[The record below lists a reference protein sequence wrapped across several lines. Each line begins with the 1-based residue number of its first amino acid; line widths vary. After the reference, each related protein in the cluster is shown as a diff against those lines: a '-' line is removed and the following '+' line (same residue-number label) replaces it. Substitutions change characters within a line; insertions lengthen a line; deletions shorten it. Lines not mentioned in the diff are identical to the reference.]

1 MVELKLGLQVVNH
14 KSSQV
19 EVAVMVLVDIGLKVE
34 EVVGTFLDLQRVE
47 ILVIQQHNSSVAITT
62 TMVFRDPFLV
72 LKLNF
77 DIIT

>member
-72 LKLNF
+72 LK
-77 DIIT
+77 I